1 LHKESGG
8 AVGGLSIL
16 PFDTTVRARSYE
28 AIKGLNKLRLQTV
41 GNMHNGEHP
50 FNQSRG
56 TNMKQ
61 TRLVKILAAG
71 MACAGALGIAL
82 AQETTTTTTN
92 PVTGTTTTA
101 TTTSTGTIA
110 AYTPDSDYIMFRTS
124 TASAPVRYYYTKDT
138 TILDPEGHTVTWS
151 AIRPDMPATVYYT
164 NVGDRVV
171 VRKVVLSQPTTVYE
185 KKETTTT
192 TTKP

>member
-1 LHKESGG
+1 
-8 AVGGLSIL
+8 V
-16 PFDTTVRARSYE
+16 D
-28 AIKGLNKLRLQTV
+28 
-41 GNMHNGEHP
+41 
-50 FNQSRG
+50 
-56 TNMKQ
+56 
-61 TRLVKILAAG
+61 
-71 MACAGALGIAL
+71 
-82 AQETTTTTTN
+82 

-101 TTTSTGTIA
+101 TTSTAGTIT

-124 TASAPVRYYYTKDT
+124 TDAPPARYYYTKDT

-151 AIRPDMPATVYYT
+151 SIRPDMPATVYYT

-171 VRKVVLSQPTTVYE
+171 VRKVVLSQPATVYE

>member
-1 LHKESGG
+1 
-8 AVGGLSIL
+8 
-16 PFDTTVRARSYE
+16 
-28 AIKGLNKLRLQTV
+28 
-41 GNMHNGEHP
+41 
-50 FNQSRG
+50 
-56 TNMKQ
+56 MKQ
-61 TRLVKILAAG
+61 TRLVKILTTGVLCAA
-71 MACAGALGIAL
+71 ALGSAL
-82 AQETTTTTTN
+82 AQESTTTTTVD

-101 TTTSTGTIA
+101 TTSTAGTIT

-124 TASAPVRYYYTKDT
+124 TAAAPVRYYYTPET

-171 VRKVVLSQPTTVYE
+171 VRKVVLSQPAAVYE

>member
-1 LHKESGG
+1 
-8 AVGGLSIL
+8 
-16 PFDTTVRARSYE
+16 
-28 AIKGLNKLRLQTV
+28 
-41 GNMHNGEHP
+41 
-50 FNQSRG
+50 
-56 TNMKQ
+56 MKQ

-71 MACAGALGIAL
+71 ATCAAALGIAL
-82 AQETTTTTTN
+82 AQETTTTTTTTN
-92 PVTGTTTTA
+92 PVTGTTTTESA

-124 TASAPVRYYYTKDT
+124 TAAAPVRYYYTKDT

-171 VRKVVLSQPTTVYE
+171 VRKVVLSQPATVYE